1 LRPSQIRYAALDALA
16 PRLALGAM
24 LESRAARMFA
34 RDVSAACRPWTRI
47 HALHEKEKETSEKGK
62 ETSSPLRPLTDADV
76 RAALAKLGA
85 LRTDDE
91 KTESASSLSL
101 ALITGWRAKTQA
113 PLSASPADDASVGT
127 SNVFFNKRQTPLLCK
142 TLAVVAE
149 RVGDGGVELAATCV
163 LPARDDVRL
172 DLDAAAVALGIFAE
186 DDANV
191 FSESSNVFSSS
202 RDDVVGASTK
212 KKRLR
217 LRLANETELHR
228 LFGFA
233 TGSVGP
239 FGLRDLRKAALI
251 EAETEAESRATK
263 KAVLKTVLGSVKR
276 AAVVDE
282 SLFAHDAIA
291 VGGGAPDVKVVGTA
305 RAVATRADAR
315 VARITQTTP

>member
-1 LRPSQIRYAALDALA
+1 
-16 PRLALGAM
+16 M
-24 LESRAARMFA
+24 
-34 RDVSAACRPWTRI
+34 
-47 HALHEKEKETSEKGK
+47 
-62 ETSSPLRPLTDADV
+62 TDADV

-127 SNVFFNKRQTPLLCK
+127 SNVFLNKRQTPLLCK

-191 FSESSNVFSSS
+191 FSASSNFFSSS
-202 RDDVVGASTK
+202 RDASGASTK

-251 EAETEAESRATK
+251 EAETEAGTEAESRAT
-263 KAVLKTVLGSVKR
+263 VLKKTVLGSVKR

>member
-1 LRPSQIRYAALDALA
+1 
-16 PRLALGAM
+16 M
-24 LESRAARMFA
+24 
-34 RDVSAACRPWTRI
+34 
-47 HALHEKEKETSEKGK
+47 
-62 ETSSPLRPLTDADV
+62 
-76 RAALAKLGA
+76 
-85 LRTDDE
+85 
-91 KTESASSLSL
+91 
-101 ALITGWRAKTQA
+101 
-113 PLSASPADDASVGT
+113 
-127 SNVFFNKRQTPLLCK
+127 
-142 TLAVVAE
+142 VAE
-149 RVGDGGVELAATCV
+149 RVNDGGVELAATCV

-202 RDDVVGASTK
+202 RDASGASTK
-212 KKRLR
+212 KKQLR

-239 FGLRDLRKAALI
+239 FGLRDLRKAARPRRRPRR
-251 EAETEAESRATK
+251 SRARRK
-263 KAVLKTVLGSVKR
+263 RRFLRRFSESVKR

>member
-1 LRPSQIRYAALDALA
+1 
-16 PRLALGAM
+16 M
-24 LESRAARMFA
+24 TF
-34 RDVSAACRPWTRI
+34 
-47 HALHEKEKETSEKGK
+47 
-62 ETSSPLRPLTDADV
+62 
-76 RAALAKLGA
+76 
-85 LRTDDE
+85 
-91 KTESASSLSL
+91 
-101 ALITGWRAKTQA
+101 
-113 PLSASPADDASVGT
+113 GT
-127 SNVFFNKRQTPLLCK
+127 SNDKRDKRQTPLLCK

-149 RVGDGGVELAATCV
+149 RVGDGVIELAVTCV

-186 DDANV
+186 DDA
-191 FSESSNVFSSS
+191 
-202 RDDVVGASTK
+202 GASR
-212 KKRLR
+212 KRLR

-233 TGSVGP
+233 AGSVGP
-239 FGLRDLRKAALI
+239 FGLRDLRSVEKT
-251 EAETEAESRATK
+251 ETETSISETSIPTREEGLKSLKSFDARREERATK
-263 KAVLKTVLGSVKR
+263 KKTAVLKTVLGSVKR